1 MARSC
6 NLRPDGERG
15 IALVIALLVLLVI
28 SVLSVVLM
36 VSVNVDT
43 KITSHGLRV
52 TEALNNAEAGIGEAQ
67 ARIASGDID
76 LNNNA
81 HAVAQIFNVASGSV
95 PVLGTDSA
103 GFATA
108 QPAGAWLAYS
118 TAIRDPRALT
128 VQYKTNN
135 ARTAIYKYNSSKPTA
150 VGLYSSGSPIYV
162 VTSTGTAGTDL
173 RTVRA
178 EIYAK
183 PVTAYQ
189 NVPGALT
196 ANVGVR
202 TIGTF
207 DVCGLN
213 HRADIPPGTQAGH
226 GACTPYH
233 DTSFDDKT
241 GIWSTSTIDAGGGAS
256 TVSGDP
262 DDLMEN
268 MTTGPGTGPN
278 GFFAGP
284 WEVLGMTQAE
294 FFSWLGSPITS
305 TPTPPAKGNYY
316 VDDVSHIPNSG
327 SGFLY
332 IDGDVSFNGGFQWTG
347 VIYVK
352 GDVKKV
358 NGHAWILGAM
368 IVEGE
373 VDLKLNG
380 TADILY
386 SADAI
391 SQALS
396 STDGSFQRLSWRE
409 IPSP

>member
-1 MARSC
+1 VGVCS
-6 NLRPDGERG
+6 
-15 IALVIALLVLLVI
+15 
-28 SVLSVVLM
+28 
-36 VSVNVDT
+36 VSVTPPD
-43 KITSHGLRV
+43 SFV
-52 TEALNNAEAGIGEAQ
+52 T
-67 ARIASGDID
+67 
-76 LNNNA
+76 
-81 HAVAQIFNVASGSV
+81 
-95 PVLGTDSA
+95 
-103 GFATA
+103 
-108 QPAGAWLAYS
+108 
-118 TAIRDPRALT
+118 
-128 VQYKTNN
+128 TNN
-135 ARTAIYKYNSSKPTA
+135 ARTSIYKYDSSKNPA
-150 VGLYSSGSPIYV
+150 VQTVSGSPIYV
-162 VTSTGTAGTDL
+162 VTSTGTAGTGL

-189 NVPGALT
+189 NVPG
-196 ANVGVR
+196 
-202 TIGTF
+202 
-207 DVCGLN
+207 
-213 HRADIPPGTQAGH
+213 TQAD
-226 GACTPYH
+226 GACAPYH
-233 DTSFDDKT
+233 VTNFDDKT

-256 TVSGDP
+256 TVTGDP

-278 GFFAGP
+278 GFYAGP

-305 TPTPPAKGNYY
+305 TPTSPADGNYY
-316 VDDVSHIPNSG
+316 IDDISHIPNSG

-358 NGHAWILGAM
+358 NGHTWILGAM

-373 VDLKLNG
+373 VDMKVNG

-396 STDGSFQRLSWRE
+396 SS
-409 IPSP
+409 

>member
-1 MARSC
+1 MARTC
-6 NLRPDGERG
+6 IPHPDGERG

-28 SVLSVVLM
+28 SVLATVLM
-36 VSVNVDT
+36 MSVKVDT
-43 KITSHGLRV
+43 RITSHGLSV

-67 ARIASGDID
+67 ARLASGDID
-76 LNNNA
+76 LNDNPL
-81 HAVAQIFNVASGSV
+81 AVAQVFNVAAGSV

-108 QPAGAWLAYS
+108 QPAGAWLTYS
-118 TAIRDPRALT
+118 TAARGPRALT
-128 VQYKTNN
+128 VQYKTDN
-135 ARTAIYKYNSSKPTA
+135 ARTSIYKYDSSKNPA
-150 VGLYSSGSPIYV
+150 VQTVSGNPIYV
-162 VTSTGTAGTDL
+162 ITSTGTAGADGADV

-183 PVTAYQ
+183 PVITQ
-189 NVPGALT
+189 VPGALT

-202 TIGTF
+202 TVGTF

-213 HRADIPPGTQAGH
+213 HRADVPVGTQAGH
-226 GACTPYH
+226 GACDPYH
-233 DTSFDDKT
+233 TSSDDKT

-256 TVSGDP
+256 TVTGEPVDFQQSQ
-262 DDLMEN
+262 
-268 MTTGPGTGPN
+268 TTGPGTGPN
-278 GFFAGP
+278 GFYAGP
-284 WEVLGMTQAE
+284 WEVLGMSQAE
-294 FFSWLGSPITS
+294 FFSWLGPPITS
-305 TPTPPAKGNYY
+305 TPASPANGIYY
-316 VDDVSHIPNSG
+316 VDDVSHVPSSG

-332 IDGDVSFNGGFQWTG
+332 IDGDISFNAGFVWTG
-347 VIYVK
+347 IIYVK

-386 SADAI
+386 SGDAI

-396 STDGSFQRLSWRE
+396 AADGSYQRLSWRE